1 MGKTFLKQISF
12 RNSKGISF
20 TDMKVFRVFVKNWS
34 FECLSFE
41 IDANSLRNCDLTT
54 YVLHIRLYVNILYNN
69 GFVFV
74 WSSAFFPNVPLHA
87 RQVITAVLYFYAIS
101 ISFTFVKNTT
111 FRPQFVVLVIML
123 CKYSLYL
130 LLDIRIKSN
139 FNQ

>member
-20 TDMKVFRVFVKNWS
+20 TDRKVFRVFVKNWS

-69 GFVFV
+69 DFVFA
-74 WSSAFFPNVPLHA
+74 WLFFPNVLLHA
-87 RQVITAVLYFYAIS
+87 RQVITAVLYFYSIS
-101 ISFTFVKNTT
+101 ISFSLVKNITY
-111 FRPQFVVLVIML
+111 RPQFVVLVIML

-130 LLDIRIKSN
+130 LQDIRIKPN